1 MRLLVPTLALASGLL
16 LAPTLAAAADAKEAQ
31 RTRITLNTSAQ
42 GLETREAANAVTV
55 AVRLHSGNFD
65 FLAAKEDGSDLRV
78 FAGDDKTPLKFSIER
93 FDSLNELAVLWVQVP
108 TVAPGSEKN
117 NFYVHAGD
125 AKPSAEG
132 PGNGGFDPAM
142 LAAIHFSDKD
152 AMGLDAISGMKTAA
166 KIGVEPN
173 GLLAG
178 SAQLSGTAVTWPGS
192 DKLKIDAGGAVT
204 LSMWVKP
211 DAGANGTL
219 LRWGPL
225 SLELQG
231 GKLQGHVDKTDLAG
245 GDVPATA
252 WAQAAL
258 TVGGGK
264 ATLYV
269 NGTQTAQVDA
279 QMPAV
284 SGPLSMG
291 EGLKGLA
298 DEVEIASTA
307 RSADWLRVAAGA
319 QGAESKLVASV
330 KDTGSADSD
339 GGSPGYF
346 GILVKNLTPD
356 AWAVI
361 CILALMFALACWV
374 VVTKTRFVMRAD
386 KDNRAFL
393 QRFRG
398 ASLDL
403 LHLEKGAAHPH
414 SSLFRLYA
422 AGVRELVKREIG
434 GDHPEAV
441 RPLSG
446 ASLDAVKASI
456 DADMVRESHELNAK
470 MVVLTI
476 AISGGPFLGLLGTVV
491 GVMVTF
497 AAIAAAGDV
506 NVNAIAP
513 GIASALLATVAGL
526 AVAIPSLFAYNYLAS
541 RIKNISSDMQI
552 FVDEFV
558 TRVAE
563 TYGAR

>member
-1 MRLLVPTLALASGLL
+1 MRFHCSTFVLAGGLLLVPALAM
-16 LAPTLAAAADAKEAQ
+16 ATDAKEAQ

-42 GLETREAANAVTV
+42 GIQTHEAANAVAV

-108 TVAPGSEKN
+108 TVAPASEKN
-117 NFYVHAGD
+117 NLYIHAGD
-125 AKPSAEG
+125 SKPSAEA
-132 PGNGGFDPAM
+132 PGTGGFDPAT
-142 LAAIHFSDKD
+142 LVAIHFSDKD
-152 AMGLDAISGMKTAA
+152 AMGADAVGGVKTGA
-166 KIGVEPN
+166 KIAVEPN

-178 SAQLSGTAVTWPGS
+178 SAVLSGAAVTWPGS
-192 DKLKIDAGGAVT
+192 DKVKLDAGGAVT
-204 LSMWVKP
+204 LSIWIKP
-211 DAGANGTL
+211 EVITNGTL
-219 LRWGPL
+219 LKWGAL

-231 GKLQGHVDKTDLAG
+231 GKLQGRVDKVVLTD
-245 GDVPATA
+245 GDVLPQT
-252 WAQAAL
+252 WTQAAL
-258 TVGGGK
+258 TVGAGK
-264 ATLYV
+264 ATLFI
-269 NGTQTAQVDA
+269 NGVEAAHANAQS
-279 QMPAV
+279 PAV
-284 SGPLSMG
+284 AGPLVMG
-291 EGLKGLA
+291 EGVKGLA
-298 DEVEIASTA
+298 DEIQIASTA
-307 RSADWLRVAAGA
+307 RSADWLRIAAGA

-330 KDTGSADSD
+330 KDNGSADAD

-346 GILVKNLTPD
+346 GILVRNLTTD

-361 CILALMFALACWV
+361 IILALMFVLSFWV
-374 VVTKTRFVMRAD
+374 VVTKTVFVMRAD
-386 KDNRAFL
+386 KDNRRFL
-393 QRFRG
+393 TRFRS
-398 ASLDL
+398 ASLDM
-403 LHLEKGAAHPH
+403 LHLEQGAAHPD

-422 AGVRELVKREIG
+422 AGVRELAKREIG
-434 GDHPEAV
+434 GDNPDSV

-456 DADMVRESHELNAK
+456 DADLVRESHHLNAR

-526 AVAIPSLFAYNYLAS
+526 TVAIPSLFAYNYLAS
-541 RIKNISSDMQI
+541 RIKNISADMQI

>member
-16 LAPTLAAAADAKEAQ
+16 LAPTLAAAADAKDAQ

-42 GLETREAANAVTV
+42 GLETREAANAVAV

-166 KIGVEPN
+166 KVGVEPN

-178 SAQLSGTAVTWPGS
+178 SAQLSGAAVTWPGS

-204 LSMWVKP
+204 LSMWIKP
-211 DAGANGTL
+211 DAGASGTL

-245 GDVPATA
+245 GDVPASG

-298 DEVEIASTA
+298 DEVEIASSA

-330 KDTGSADSD
+330 KDTGASDSD

-456 DADMVRESHELNAK
+456 DADMVRESHELNAR